1 MQVKYAFLHCSYAA
15 PVLVSDIVV
24 VVVAA
29 ARAVDGAAAVRTDT
43 FAVVELRDAVVAA
56 RDVVGVAAVRVVT
69 FLAPDLFGAAARD
82 AVVRPGSAVV
92 RAVCALSVVVVR

>member
-1 MQVKYAFLHCSYAA
+1 M
-15 PVLVSDIVV
+15 
-24 VVVAA
+24 VVAA

>member
-15 PVLVSDIVV
+15 PVRVSDIV

-29 ARAVDGAAAVRTDT
+29 ARAEFGAAAVRVDT
-43 FAVVELRDAVVAA
+43 FGAAELRGAVVAVRA
-56 RDVVGVAAVRVVT
+56 AVGVAADLAVT
-69 FLAPDLFGAAARD
+69 FWADDLFDAAARD

-92 RAVCALSVVVVR
+92 RAVCAFSVVVVR

>member
-1 MQVKYAFLHCSYAA
+1 MHCSYAA

-29 ARAVDGAAAVRTDT
+29 ARTVFGAVAVRADT
-43 FAVVELRDAVVAA
+43 FAAVELRDAVVVA

-69 FLAPDLFGAAARD
+69 FLAPNLFGAAARD
-82 AVVRPGSAVV
+82 AVARGGNAVV
-92 RAVCALSVVVVR
+92 RAVCALSVVVVC